1 MDVRDAIKSRRS
13 IRRFLKD
20 TVPKNKL
27 SRVLD
32 AGRLAPSASNRQ
44 PWKFIVV
51 QDVDMR
57 YKLSVAAR
65 NQRFVSEALVIIV
78 AVALNPDYIM
88 SCGVPSYAVD
98 VATALDHMM
107 LTAVEEG
114 LGTCWIGA
122 FQQQNVKTL
131 LKIPEE
137 MKVVALLPIGY
148 PDEVPVPKPRKTFED
163 VVCYEQFR

>member
-1 MDVRDAIKSRRS
+1 MDVIDAIKTRRS

-20 TVPKNKL
+20 TIPQNKL

-51 QDVDMR
+51 QDADIR
-57 YKLSVAAR
+57 EKLAVAAR
-65 NQRFVSEALVIIV
+65 NQRFISEAPVIIV

-122 FQQQNVKTL
+122 FQQQIVKTL

-137 MKVVALLPIGY
+137 FKVVALLPIGY
-148 PDEVPVPKPRKTFED
+148 PGETPVPKTRKTFEE
-163 VVCYEQFR
+163 VVCYGQFR

>member
-1 MDVRDAIKSRRS
+1 LNNFYINT
-13 IRRFLKD
+13 ILGFNNL
-20 TVPKNKL
+20 PQNKL

-51 QDVDMR
+51 QDADIR
-57 YKLSVAAR
+57 EKLAVAAR
-65 NQRFVSEALVIIV
+65 NQRFISEAPVIIV

-122 FQQQNVKTL
+122 FQQQIVKTL

-137 MKVVALLPIGY
+137 FKVVALLPIGY
-148 PDEVPVPKPRKTFED
+148 PGETPVPKTRKTFEE
-163 VVCYEQFR
+163 VVCYGQFR